1 MWAGRGGGVADL
13 AVALAGPGPSHV
25 TCHARRLVDSEWSY
39 RYNDQVLARSGS
51 SYIRGKTHTAT
62 LSRFSLTVR
71 RRERAFFW
79 GY

>member
-25 TCHARRLVDSEWSY
+25 ICHARRLVDAEWSY

-51 SYIRGKTHTAT
+51 PYIRGKTHTAS
-62 LSRFSLTVR
+62 LSRF
-71 RRERAFFW
+71 
-79 GY
+79 